1 LAILDLGGGHALAQ
15 YTWPIIAVLAILI
28 LGIAIALYSRKGK
41 PQKEPDYSVFF
52 ILGVV
57 WFPIGIATDN
67 MAFFVLGLAYM
78 AIGLANRDKWT
89 PKM

>member
-1 LAILDLGGGHALAQ
+1 MAILDQGGGHATAQ
-15 YTWPIIAVLAILI
+15 YIWPIIAVLALLI

-41 PQKEPDYSVFF
+41 PQKEPDYRVFF
-52 ILGVV
+52 ILGMA
-57 WFPIGIATDN
+57 WFPIGIASDN

-78 AIGLANRDKWT
+78 AIGLANRDKWN